1 MRLEWLLWAFFG
13 QIREE
18 ENVQVLDL
26 LGFAAGKK
34 PPGARAKIQE
44 AGQRGTNG
52 LTKF

>member
-1 MRLEWLLWAFFG
+1 MATLGFFG
-13 QIREE
+13 QIREEE